1 MSKKKRLAESLEMVL
16 VVEPN
21 IDIVTDNMVA
31 EWSSTPYPQ
40 LSVLLV
46 YLRHLS
52 FIHQNHHWV
61 SKGEPFYGDHL
72 LFQRL
77 YAGVAEDID
86 TLAEKAIGLGSTANV
101 ALPLHTMQL
110 NKLLQNYGM
119 TATLPQG
126 ADLARRSY
134 AAEMNFL
141 KVADHMAE
149 HMKECCLMTRG
160 LDNMLQGIE
169 DRHEGNVYLL
179 KQRCLQDIF

>member
-1 MSKKKRLAESLEMVL
+1 MSRKKRLAETLAMVL

-21 IDIVTDNMVA
+21 IDIVKDNMVA

-110 NKLLQNYGM
+110 NKLLHNM
-119 TATLPQG
+119 VTAKQLLCNLSQKQTNLPVNTVIKACTEKDCTCFLSG
-126 ADLARRSY
+126 VKEMPLA
-134 AAEMNFL
+134 AM
-141 KVADHMAE
+141 
-149 HMKECCLMTRG
+149 
-160 LDNMLQGIE
+160 
-169 DRHEGNVYLL
+169 
-179 KQRCLQDIF
+179 